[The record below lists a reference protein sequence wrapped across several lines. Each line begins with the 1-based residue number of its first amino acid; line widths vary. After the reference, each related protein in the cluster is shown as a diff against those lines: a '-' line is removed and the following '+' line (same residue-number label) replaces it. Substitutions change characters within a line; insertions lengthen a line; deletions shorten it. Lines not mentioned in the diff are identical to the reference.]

1 MTKRVTTAN
10 QLAGLPERG
19 VEAQKIR
26 ALFNAYGGKYDFCK
40 FFRQGDTYLACLDG
54 SFVIADGA
62 DPDFDELAEFLNM
75 HGFTDLFCSERA
87 GGFLRELCN
96 AEFTRVAL
104 MEHAEQKSDSP
115 ALAECTP
122 SEAWK
127 IISTRFPIEFEPW
140 YLDISHRVR
149 HGVARCVSD
158 GKAALVIQHSING
171 ETLLSQVA
179 VLPEMERRGYASAL
193 IDSVCKFVG
202 GTIQIICE
210 ESLVGFYEKCGFT
223 RIGSKYCAA
232 RN

>member
-1 MTKRVTTAN
+1 MTKRITTAN

-54 SFVIADGA
+54 SFVITDGA

-87 GGFLRELCN
+87 GEFLRELCN

-104 MEHAEQKSDSP
+104 MERTAQKSDSP
-115 ALAECTP
+115 VLTECAP

-179 VLPEMERRGYASAL
+179 VLPEMEHRGYARGL

-202 GTIQIICE
+202 GTIQVICE

-223 RIGSKYCAA
+223 RSGSKCCAA